1 MWVRIPIANLEFFI
15 VENSIYYCFGS
26 ELHIFNIHGEK
37 FHWNLVLKSFER
49 PISIW
54 CKLKIQRFPSWPFYY
69 NKVSE
74 NIDSR
79 FMSNK
84 KEFCIFI
91 LIFRS
96 PSGSRTIID
105 CSCSA
110 PWSSML
116 IFRYSIQIF
125 LLFLISQ
132 NLYLRDL

>member
-1 MWVRIPIANLEFFI
+1 MIYWDMWVRIPIANLEFFI

-49 PISIW
+49 SISIW
-54 CKLKIQRFPSWPFYY
+54 CKLKIQRFPSRPFYY
-69 NKVSE
+69 NKVYE
-74 NIDSR
+74 NIDSILH
-79 FMSNK
+79 FL
-84 KEFCIFI
+84 

-116 IFRYSIQIF
+116 IHLVLLLRS
-125 LLFLISQ
+125 LFLRS
-132 NLYLRDL
+132 LFLRS